1 MQYSAVHL
9 SRAQLSTA
17 FPPTPFPQ
25 LTYLETIMKT
35 KLMYL
40 TIPNAPLDSLI
51 IEPNYA
57 SDDHEFVFECDM
69 QDNPLDADDPENYLR
84 DYYKST
90 SRS

>member
-1 MQYSAVHL
+1 LQVHL
-9 SRAQLSTA
+9 SRAQLSTDFHA
-17 FPPTPFPQ
+17 TPFPQ

-40 TIPNAPLDSLI
+40 TIPNAPLDNLI

-69 QDNPLDADDPENYLR
+69 DDNPLDSDDPENYLR
-84 DYYKST
+84 DYFKSI
-90 SRS
+90 SLR

>member
-1 MQYSAVHL
+1 MQYIAGAPITRTTVDRF
-9 SRAQLSTA
+9 SRHA
-17 FPPTPFPQ
+17 FPSTHLLGEP
-25 LTYLETIMKT
+25 MKT

-40 TIPNAPLDSLI
+40 TIPNAHLDSLI
-51 IEPNYA
+51 IEPNFA

-90 SRS
+90 SLR